1 MKGNYYSNEYMPSIV
16 KWGKITL
23 LLGIILSFAPIFV
36 VSVIMGYMPPVDAII
51 AGAAA
56 QIGAFGVLYVVE
68 PISYFPILGV
78 PGTYLSFLAGNIG
91 NMRVPCSI
99 TAQESAGVQ
108 TGTEK
113 GSVVS
118 TIGISIS
125 IIVNIIILTI
135 GIFLGSSILAALP
148 ESITNALNLILPALF
163 GAVFGQFA
171 IKDLRLGIIAL
182 VIAGIMT
189 SIVRAG
195 LLSFL
200 PGNPVYMIIIVS
212 VFGTIMI
219 GKKLIAIDEARESN
233 KK

>member
-1 MKGNYYSNEYMPSIV
+1 MKGNYYSNEYIPSIV

-36 VSVIMGYMPPVDAII
+36 VSVIMGYMPPIDAII
-51 AGAAA
+51 AGAVA

-99 TAQESAGVQ
+99 TAQESAGVE

-125 IIVNIIILTI
+125 IIVNIVILTM
-135 GIFLGSSILAALP
+135 GILLGSSILASLP

-171 IKDLRLGIIAL
+171 VKDLRLGLISLAIA
-182 VIAGIMT
+182 AIMT

-195 LLSFL
+195 LLGFL

-219 GKKLIAIDEARESN
+219 GKKLLLIDEKKNEN
-233 KK
+233 K